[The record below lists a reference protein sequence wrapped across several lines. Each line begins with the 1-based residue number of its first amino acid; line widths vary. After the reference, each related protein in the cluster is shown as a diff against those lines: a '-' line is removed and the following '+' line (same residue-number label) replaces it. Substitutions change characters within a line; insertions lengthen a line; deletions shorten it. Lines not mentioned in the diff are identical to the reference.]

1 MILIITIIFFAAAY
15 LHFSLKT
22 IIKSEPPSIR
32 NRLLYFLAVCLIPLT
47 ASVFL
52 KLSGYVLRYLRKL
65 VAHHFISHAVII
77 AMTVLPRTVWIL
89 LVQAEPQSDFRSYH
103 LVASAI
109 ARGQTVLENYIS
121 VFPHVIGYPYVLSF
135 FYKLFGSH
143 VLVAQLANILF
154 SCGIAVMVYRIGTE
168 FMDGAGAFLAAA
180 IWVLWPSQVFYTL
193 LVVSETVYT
202 FMVLVFMYFFLKA
215 ASKKEAKSYFTKLCS
230 FAVFLSLGGLLSL
243 CSAIRPFGP
252 ILLIA
257 CAIYYFIIP
266 RPGLKNLKLKVPL
279 YITMVFGYM
288 LLSSLINSSISAKI
302 GRSIAARP
310 IGFNLYVGLNS
321 NHAGSWNGSDAREFG
336 DLMRNADYSAQDIH
350 NTFLQKAISR
360 VKENGRGNI
369 RLLVR
374 KFSVIWCGDADPVI
388 YINSAKDPD
397 EMSLLD
403 ISRYLFPLS
412 NLCNFYYHA
421 SLLLAATGCLALIKK
436 LPADGD
442 SANGNAANG
451 NAAHSKA
458 AIFLPLIYLWGIICV
473 HCITE
478 VAGRY
483 HYPVIPVF
491 SLLAAYAPYYMAI
504 MEKRRKGTL
513 SAA

>member
-1 MILIITIIFFAAAY
+1 M
-15 LHFSLKT
+15 
-22 IIKSEPPSIR
+22 
-32 NRLLYFLAVCLIPLT
+32 
-47 ASVFL
+47 
-52 KLSGYVLRYLRKL
+52 
-65 VAHHFISHAVII
+65 
-77 AMTVLPRTVWIL
+77 
-89 LVQAEPQSDFRSYH
+89 
-103 LVASAI
+103 
-109 ARGQTVLENYIS
+109 
-121 VFPHVIGYPYVLSF
+121 FPHVIGYPYVLSF

-336 DLMRNADYSAQDIH
+336 DLMRNADYSAQDRQH
-350 NTFLQKAISR
+350 FPAKAISR

-374 KFSVIWCGDADPVI
+374 KFSVIWCGDADR
-388 YINSAKDPD
+388 S
-397 EMSLLD
+397 S
-403 ISRYLFPLS
+403 ISIRR
-412 NLCNFYYHA
+412 
-421 SLLLAATGCLALIKK
+421 ATG
-436 LPADGD
+436 
-442 SANGNAANG
+442 
-451 NAAHSKA
+451 
-458 AIFLPLIYLWGIICV
+458 
-473 HCITE
+473 
-478 VAGRY
+478 
-483 HYPVIPVF
+483 
-491 SLLAAYAPYYMAI
+491 
-504 MEKRRKGTL
+504 
-513 SAA
+513 